1 MPATMQD
8 LIVLFRYNTW
18 ADAKVFDLTAQ
29 QDSQTLQAPAPGT
42 RDTVT
47 GTLAHLAS
55 VEYAYLAMLEQRPPS
70 SREEVLRWA
79 AHDLAWFPDQM
90 RQIGSGFVRLL
101 ESSTDDNLASLL
113 DVPWFDFALTR
124 RDGLIQVL
132 SHSAQH
138 RSQVLSWLSAQGIQT
153 PDLDYVLMLREA
165 HEASNPKRVRNPA
178 TERRL
183 STRPAS

>member
-1 MPATMQD
+1 MLMPDTMQD
-8 LIVLFRYNTW
+8 LIVLFRHNTW
-18 ADAKVFDLTAQ
+18 ANAKVFDLAAQ
-29 QDSQTLQAPAPGT
+29 QDPQTLQATAPGT

-70 SREEVLRWA
+70 SREEVMRWA

-90 RQIGSGFVRLL
+90 RQIGSSFVRLL
-101 ESSTDDNLASLL
+101 ESSTDDSLASPLNI
-113 DVPWFDFALTR
+113 PWFDFALTR

-165 HEASNPKRVRNPA
+165 QARQ
-178 TERRL
+178 
-183 STRPAS
+183 